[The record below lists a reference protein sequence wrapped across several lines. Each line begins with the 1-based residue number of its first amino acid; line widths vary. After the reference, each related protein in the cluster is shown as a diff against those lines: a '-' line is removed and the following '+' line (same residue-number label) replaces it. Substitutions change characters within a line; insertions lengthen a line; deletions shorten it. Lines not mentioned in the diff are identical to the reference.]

1 MALRKFSC
9 EKCDHEWSRIIK
21 NTESECPKCGH
32 VNTAALPVEV
42 NSTIYETRDKYRG
55 TKVRKNQEQM
65 MRKRMRDHH
74 DKYELAEKIDK
85 HGMDDAKRY
94 GWLKKV
100 KKI

>member
-1 MALRKFSC
+1 MALRKFKCESC
-9 EKCDHEWSRIIK
+9 EHEWSRILK
-21 NTESECPKCGH
+21 ASESTCPKCE
-32 VNTAALPVEV
+32 TPTSAQLPIEV
-42 NSTIYETRDKYRG
+42 SSTIYETRDKYRG
-55 TKVRKNQEQM
+55 TQVRKNQEQM

-85 HGMDDAKRY
+85 HGMDDAKRN